1 MLSPLLKLKCHYHFA
16 AFVVITTSLF
26 VTDSAHA
33 QQWAKKMFSTLEHDF
48 GTVAKDSKQEFRFEF
63 TNLDKEDLHIS
74 GVRASCGCTIPTAEQ
89 DIVKTFEKGSIL
101 ATYNTKAFAGA
112 RGATVTVT
120 FDKPYFAEVQLQVNG
135 FIRTDLAFSPSS
147 LAFGEFSLN
156 EKPRMEFNVSH
167 AGNSDWMITDVR
179 SKHPFYEVE
188 ILERTQLTNQVGYKL
203 AVQLKDNIPAGYLQD
218 NLIIVTNDVSNQEI
232 KLPVS
237 GKVAAPVTLS
247 PSSLLLGIT
256 SPETEITKRL
266 ILRADEPFTI
276 ESISC
281 DYPGVRFN
289 PSSEPKKIHIVPVT
303 FNSGLSSQ
311 KIQATITAKVNLNGE
326 IILKCPLSATVE

>member
-1 MLSPLLKLKCHYHFA
+1 MLTTRLKYNSKTSITGLLVL
-16 AFVVITTSLF
+16 TLF
-26 VTDSAHA
+26 QLSAPIA
-33 QQWAKKMFSTLEHDF
+33 EGQEWAKKMFVTLEHDF

-63 TNLDKEDLHIS
+63 TNLYKEELHIS

-147 LAFGEFSLN
+147 LAFGEFSLK

-188 ILERTQLTNQVGYKL
+188 ILERTQLANQVGYKL
-203 AVQLKDNIPAGYLQD
+203 AVQLKNNLPVGYLQD
-218 NLIIVTNDVSNQEI
+218 NLIIVTNDVSNQQI

-276 ESISC
+276 ESLSC
-281 DYPGVRFN
+281 DYPGVKFE
-289 PSSEPKKIHIVPVT
+289 PSSESKKIHIVPVT
-303 FNSGLSSQ
+303 FNAGLSPQ
-311 KIQATITAKVNLNGE
+311 RIQATITAKVNLDGE

>member
-1 MLSPLLKLKCHYHFA
+1 MLTTRLKYNFKTSIAGLLVL
-16 AFVVITTSLF
+16 TLF
-26 VTDSAHA
+26 QLSAPIA
-33 QQWAKKMFSTLEHDF
+33 EGQEWARKMFVTLEHDF

-63 TNLDKEDLHIS
+63 TNLYKEELHIS

-89 DIVKTFEKGSIL
+89 DVVKTLDKGTIL

-147 LAFGEFSLN
+147 LIFGEFSVKD
-156 EKPRMEFNVSH
+156 KPKLEFNVSH
-167 AGNSDWMITDVR
+167 AGNTEWMITDVR
-179 SKHPFYEVE
+179 SKHAYYEVE
-188 ILERTQLTNQVGYKL
+188 ILERTQLANQVGYRM
-203 AVQLKDNIPAGYLQD
+203 AVQLKDNIPVGYLQD
-218 NLIIVTNDVSNQEI
+218 NLIIVTNDAMNQEI

-247 PSSLLLGIT
+247 PASLLLGIT
-256 SPETEITKRL
+256 NTGTEITKRL

-276 ESISC
+276 ESLTC
-281 DYPGVRFN
+281 DFPGVRFK
-289 PSSEPKKIHIVPVT
+289 PSREAKKIHIVPVT
-303 FNSGLSSQ
+303 FNAGLSPQ

-326 IILKCPLSATVE
+326 LTLQCPISATVE

>member
-1 MLSPLLKLKCHYHFA
+1 MLSLLLKPDFRSHFG
-16 AFVVITTSLF
+16 AFVVITLALF
-26 VTDSAHA
+26 FADSADA

-63 TNLDKEDLHIS
+63 TNLYKEDLHIS

-89 DIVKTFEKGSIL
+89 AIVKTFEKGSIL

-147 LAFGEFSLN
+147 LAFGEFSLK
-156 EKPRMEFNVSH
+156 EKPRMEFNVTH

-188 ILERTQLTNQVGYKL
+188 ILERTQLANQVGYKL
-203 AVQLKDNIPAGYLQD
+203 AVQLKDNIPVGYLQD

-289 PSSEPKKIHIVPVT
+289 PSGESKKIHIVPIT

-311 KIQATITAKVNLNGE
+311 KIQAMITAKVNLDGE

>member
-1 MLSPLLKLKCHYHFA
+1 MLSPLLKLNCHSHFA
-16 AFVVITTSLF
+16 AIVIITTSLF
-26 VTDSAHA
+26 VADSARA
-33 QQWAKKMFSTLEHDF
+33 QQWAQKMFSTLEHDF

-63 TNLDKEDLHIS
+63 TNLYKEDLHIS

-112 RGATVTVT
+112 LGATVTVT

-147 LAFGEFSLN
+147 LAFGEFSLK

-188 ILERTQLTNQVGYKL
+188 ILERTQLANQVGYKL
-203 AVQLKDNIPAGYLQD
+203 AVLLKDNIPVGYLQD

-276 ESISC
+276 ESLSC
-281 DYPGVRFN
+281 DYPGVKFE
-289 PSSEPKKIHIVPVT
+289 PSSESKKIHIVPVT
-303 FNSGLSSQ
+303 FNAGLSPQ